1 MKTDILANGGRVI
14 NRAVSDTEIKMYLGL
29 EECENEFDIM
39 QEYIQ
44 FEEKYRNQN
53 VDFCLNCDIET
64 GFIKPNEIIENGK
77 FLIIY
82 K

>member
-14 NRAVSDTEIKMYLGL
+14 NRAVSDTEIKTYLGL

-44 FEEKYRNQN
+44 CEEKYRNQN

-64 GFIKPNEIIENGK
+64 GFIKPKEIIEKTK